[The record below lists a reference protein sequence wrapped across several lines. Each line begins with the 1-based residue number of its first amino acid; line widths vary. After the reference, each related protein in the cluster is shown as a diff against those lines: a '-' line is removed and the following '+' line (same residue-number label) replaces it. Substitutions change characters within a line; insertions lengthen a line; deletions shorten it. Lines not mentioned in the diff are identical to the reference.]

1 MRTYTEHEVANII
14 ARAAE
19 RQAEAAREPTRDG
32 LTLDEIERL
41 GQEAGLDPA
50 DLRAAAAEID
60 SAGRT
65 LSRQTAQTRTQ
76 VVVER
81 WLDGPLTQAG
91 WEDAVAAAQDTFGAD
106 AGAAFGM
113 TTGGQKQVGQAF
125 EWTHTSGLG
134 IQTKVLASPRGER
147 TKLRLTQLV
156 GLSSP
161 AVEGAAYGGLAG
173 FLVALVVGAS
183 LNGLGVAGVAV
194 FLAALVAFV
203 LATAVAVP
211 LTTTLDRRW
220 RGKKLEALGALADQI
235 APLLVRADPSV
246 SGEDVA
252 EALSAGARPAGAEGA
267 ERAPQ
272 RAPLRDAF
280 EALGDESDTEALGAG
295 PPAVRHRGPT
305 R

>member
-1 MRTYTEHEVANII
+1 MRTYSESEVADII

-41 GQEAGLDPA
+41 GQESGLDPA

-60 SAGRT
+60 AAGRT
-65 LSRQTAQTRTQ
+65 LARQSAQTRTQ
-76 VVVER
+76 LVVER

-91 WEDAVAAAQDTFGAD
+91 WEDAVAVAENVLGAD
-106 AGAAFGM
+106 MTAAFGM
-113 TTGGQKQVGQAF
+113 TTGGQTQVGQAF
-125 EWTHTSGLG
+125 EWTHMSGLG
-134 IQTKVLASPRGER
+134 VQTKVLASPRGER

-156 GLSSP
+156 GFSSP
-161 AVEGAAYGGLAG
+161 AVEGATLGSLVGVLLAG
-173 FLVALVVGAS
+173 IVLAS
-183 LNGLGVAGVAV
+183 LTGLGVAGGAA
-194 FLAALVAFV
+194 FLAAIVAFV

-211 LTTTLDRRW
+211 LTTSLDRRW
-220 RGKKLEALGALADQI
+220 RAKKLDALGALADQI
-235 APLLVRADPSV
+235 APLLVTADPSAA
-246 SGEDVA
+246 DTHTA
-252 EALSAGARPAGAEGA
+252 EALSAETEPLVADGPA
-267 ERAPQ
+267 Q
-272 RAPLRDAF
+272 APLRDAF